1 MSRKISNPEVATLES
16 LHSAETVAFPW
27 GLRRNPLSLILPYL
41 YTLTL
46 PRDPKA
52 MRNWCKI
59 EYNWLGSV
67 VEDSGEGPMTIPTLS
82 FQEGMA
88 TVNKPSYDDLW

>member
-27 GLRRNPLSLILPYL
+27 GLRRNPLSLIFPCL

-67 VEDSGEGPMTIPTLS
+67 VEDSG
-82 FQEGMA
+82 
-88 TVNKPSYDDLW
+88 SYDNRTYDNPHPVLSRGNGNSQQTQL